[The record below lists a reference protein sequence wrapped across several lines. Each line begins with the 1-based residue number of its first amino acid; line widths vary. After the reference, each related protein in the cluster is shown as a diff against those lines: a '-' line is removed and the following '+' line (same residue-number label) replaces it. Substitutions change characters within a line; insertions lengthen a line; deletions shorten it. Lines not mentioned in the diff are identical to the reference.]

1 MQNRRGDRIALIGDD
16 LVAGVIEIEA
26 GQRDRRASGD
36 GGSRRVGDRAFGRP
50 KSAGGLPAV
59 VGEIDD
65 RARLDIAQEDERE
78 RVGGAAVV
86 LNDSDVRKSERIRR
100 EGAAVFSGDSWS
112 PVRDNGCAIANMGIE
127 PPRRPTTMRTTR
139 RMARLQ
145 LEQTNADSITPAAL

>member
-86 LNDSDVRKSERIRR
+86 LNDSDVADGENGGYGGLLPVGSRPRKRRAQIR
-100 EGAAVFSGDSWS
+100 
-112 PVRDNGCAIANMGIE
+112 
-127 PPRRPTTMRTTR
+127 
-139 RMARLQ
+139 
-145 LEQTNADSITPAAL
+145 ADSS